1 MLNNYY
7 MVMVIEVVAIVQGY
21 DQFDTEC
28 PHLLSGTLPLIQIWF
43 CWEKMI
49 YLTVIPFTTLST
61 RMQLGKQHSL
71 GDVTESA

>member
-28 PHLLSGTLPLIQIWF
+28 PTCCQERFL
-43 CWEKMI
+43 
-49 YLTVIPFTTLST
+49 
-61 RMQLGKQHSL
+61 
-71 GDVTESA
+71 